1 MITKGQGCRS
11 QVVSSSGRNRFAPG
25 RMIVSV
31 PAWPSAQPAIF
42 RGECAS
48 LWRSVRPMPGWI
60 GAA

>member
-1 MITKGQGCRS
+1 MERELYSIEQARALLGGIA
-11 QVVSSSGRNRFAPG
+11 RNTLYD
-25 RMIVSV
+25 VSV

>member
-1 MITKGQGCRS
+1 MNITTIGIDLAKNLF
-11 QVVSSSGRNRFAPG
+11 QVHGVNE
-25 RMIVSV
+25 VSV